1 MIPTSTTWA
10 QQILNEVS
18 PFWSNKTIPCVK
30 DAGPI
35 DCRLGDL
42 DLSLEEKN
50 CRVSSPVYILYKKF

>member
-1 MIPTSTTWA
+1 MLT
-10 QQILNEVS
+10 
-18 PFWSNKTIPCVK
+18 VK